1 VGRSLVQG
9 EQGRRG
15 ETFELVV
22 FSSYDVEDRAPYLGE
37 TLDHATVEALIRQ
50 KEQRSDYQK
59 WYGCYGPKK

>member
-1 VGRSLVQG
+1 M
-9 EQGRRG
+9 
-15 ETFELVV
+15 VV